1 MSNKGKI
8 PTIPV
13 VSAPKVVEKPMPAPQ
28 QIEVKMEPA
37 SVKIVSEADRTAEV
51 SFKGKTVRMVK
62 QPYYFKNRPCDLCAG
77 NRGGRM
83 RVYSTLGRTQ
93 YLKCNSCGYTSKD
106 TIPEYITIEDAQ
118 TYERMD
124 LVAVFTLSQEQI
136 EKLKSRPVEPI

>member
-13 VSAPKVVEKPMPAPQ
+13 VSAPKAVEKTMPTPQ
-28 QIEVKMEPA
+28 QIEVKMEPS

-83 RVYSTLGRTQ
+83 RVTSTQGRTQ
-93 YLKCNSCGYTSKD
+93 YLKCNSCGFTSKD
-106 TIPEYITIEDAQ
+106 TIPNFITIEDAE
-118 TYERMD
+118 TFERMD
-124 LVAVFTLSQEQI
+124 LVAVFTLSEEQI
-136 EKLKSRPVEPI
+136 EKVKAIPHQ